1 MKRMSNIS
9 SPLLLGGVWDG
20 LRVIYILAMI
30 AILGITAQAAVPTVT
45 WDKYSLII
53 DAHCVCPVMGEV
65 HYSRIPADE
74 WADEVRKIKEGGV
87 TVIATYVFWNHI
99 EEQEGIFNW
108 SGQRDLRRFLEI
120 CKEQEMPVILRIGPF
135 CHGEVRN
142 GGIPDWMFQK
152 GCKLRSQDKVF
163 LGYAEKL
170 YRQIFSQI
178 QGLQWKDGGPLMACQ
193 FDNEY
198 RGSGDYLMA
207 LKKIAL
213 QVGFDLPFYTRT
225 GWPALSK
232 PVPFGEMLPLYGD
245 YADGFW
251 EKSLEECSGN
261 YYKAFNFKSFRSSTA
276 IGTDL
281 LGKQEEKVDK
291 GDDDYPYFTCELGG
305 GMVTAYHRR
314 PYIYAD
320 DTYSLAV
327 VKLGSGSNLLG
338 YYMYHG
344 GTNPESTTGITLN
357 ETQRT
362 LGTANNDLPVKTYD
376 FQAPLGEFGQRG
388 DAYYRL
394 RPLHLFM
401 QDYAEQ
407 LAPMEATFPCKQ
419 DLPKGNDTA
428 LRWAYRSKDGSGFI
442 FINNYERLQN
452 LSAKKNMQFEACGVK
467 LPKLTIPAG
476 TICVLP
482 VNIDG
487 IRYATAQIVAKRDN
501 KVYMMQVKGLPT
513 TIAFADGKTLRN
525 VKPRGEQTPI
535 YNNVYLLTQHDAE
548 RLFFT
553 GTAHEDIGLSAT
565 CNKLKDAGPLRQIM
579 KGPAKVAEA
588 PNEADWQHA
597 AVYQIKFPKE
607 AIKKFKR
614 LLSIDY
620 QGDCARLY
628 ANGKLIA
635 DHFQYGRPF
644 LYGLW
649 RLPQDCT
656 ELELRILPMQQGAP
670 VYFPREA
677 DTTPGE
683 AVKSVNI
690 TYEGL

>member
-53 DAHCVCPVMGEV
+53 DAHRVCPVMGEV

-261 YYKAFNFKSFRSSTA
+261 YYKAFNFKSFRSSIA

-428 LRWAYRSKDGSGFI
+428 LRWACRSKDGSGFI

-452 LSAKKNMQFEACGVK
+452 LSAKKNVQFEACGVK

-565 CNKLKDAGPLRQIM
+565 CNKLKDAGPLRQIT

>member
-53 DAHCVCPVMGEV
+53 DAHRVCPVMGEV

-452 LSAKKNMQFEACGVK
+452 LSAKKNVQFEACGVK

-487 IRYATAQIVAKRDN
+487 IRYATAQIVAKRDG
-501 KVYMMQVKGLPT
+501 KIYMMQVKGLPT
-513 TIAFADGKTLRN
+513 TIAFEGGKTLRN

-535 YNNVYLLTQHDAE
+535 CNNVYLLTQEDAE

-565 CNKLKDAGPLRQIM
+565 CNKLKDAGPLRQIT